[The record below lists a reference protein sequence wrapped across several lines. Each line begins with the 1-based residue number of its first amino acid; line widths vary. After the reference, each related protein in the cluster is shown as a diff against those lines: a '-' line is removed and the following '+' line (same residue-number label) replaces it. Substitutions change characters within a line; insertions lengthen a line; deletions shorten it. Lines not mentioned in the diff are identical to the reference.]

1 MARRT
6 YIWERPTWPAWEFDA
21 ARLLVPLGTA
31 RRAQGELD
39 ARIASL
45 GFDDRS
51 RIELDARTDEAVET
65 TEIEG
70 EPVSR
75 ADVRSSIA
83 RRLDLD
89 RGGVPAAVIAPGVVD
104 LTLDATV
111 DYASP
116 LTRKRI
122 DGWHA
127 GLFPLVAGRRRSIA
141 IGTWRDDATGPMQVV
156 SGRIDAPVVHF
167 EAPPA
172 RRIAPE
178 MAAFLAWFEG
188 PTPLDGLVR
197 SALAHLWFVTIH
209 PYDDGN
215 GRIARAIADMA
226 LGRDAES
233 GRRYFSMARQINA
246 EKRRYY
252 DAIEAAQR
260 GDLDVTEW
268 LAWYLA
274 TYVRA
279 IDTTS
284 ASTADAFRAHAF
296 WRAHDGIAFSERQRR
311 ILDRTL
317 HGFEGNLTAKKWAA
331 LAKTSID
338 TAQRDVADLV
348 SKGVLRANPGGS
360 KKTSYALI
368 GYTEV

>member
-6 YIWERPTWPAWEFDA
+6 YIWERPKWPAWEFDA
-21 ARLLVPLGTA
+21 TRLLVPLGTA

-45 GFDDRS
+45 GFDDRR

-89 RGGVPAAVIAPGVVD
+89 RGGVPAALIAPGVVD

-116 LTRKRI
+116 LTRERI

-127 GLFPLVAGRRRSIA
+127 RLFPLVAGRRRSMA

-172 RRIAPE
+172 HRIALE
-178 MAAFLAWFEG
+178 MAAFLAWFEE

-226 LGRDAES
+226 LARDARS

-252 DAIEAAQR
+252 DTIEAAQR

-284 ASTADAFRAHAF
+284 ASMADAFRAHAF
-296 WRAHDGIAFSERQRR
+296 WRTHDGIAFSERQRR

-317 HGFEGNLTAKKWAA
+317 HAFEGNLTAKKWAA

-348 SKGVLRANPGGS
+348 AKGVLRANPGGS
-360 KKTSYALI
+360 KNTSYALV
-368 GYTEV
+368 GYPKV